1 MTTLKFGES
10 FVPVQTIPRLNI
22 PRPVINRVPPPVI
35 RNSPPPVVR
44 GLEIPI
50 IDVPTP
56 IIEYPTLDVP
66 TREQFEGAVTP
77 PAPPPTTDKPERSRL
92 LPETVPILGRDIP
105 IPDAATLITTGST
118 AAIAVAT
125 TMGTTLLL
133 REVLKRLDPIM
144 KKVTESADKKNKKK
158 KKGKTVLHFMQ
169 GPEGVIVMEY
179 SNKGAK
185 LLEVVDNTE
194 HYLRDKTNENTMY
207 ELDNKIV
214 IDSEIKESM
223 TKEGQKRFS
232 KLFCPSKSIV
242 KKLSAKFSV

>member
-1 MTTLKFGES
+1 M
-10 FVPVQTIPRLNI
+10 PIRTIPRLNVPKPAI
-22 PRPVINRVPPPVI
+22 REIPPPVI
-35 RNSPPPVVR
+35 RNTPPPVTQ
-44 GLEIPI
+44 GLEVPI

-66 TREQFEGAVTP
+66 TQEQFEGAVTP

-105 IPDAATLITTGST
+105 VPDAATLITTGST

-133 REVLKRLDPIM
+133 REVLKRLDPII
-144 KKVTESADKKNKKK
+144 KRVTESADKKKKKK

-194 HYLRDKTNENTMY
+194 HYLRDKTNEDIMY
-207 ELDNKIV
+207 ELDNKII

-232 KLFCPSKSIV
+232 KLFCPSKSIA